1 MTKAQLLT
9 KIARMESLQDHLM
22 TELSYLD
29 QLLRQVGFEEGLT
42 TVKAVAEEIIAQAE
56 EKTSNT

>member
-9 KIARMESLQDHLM
+9 KIARMESVQDHLM

-29 QLLRQVGFEEGLT
+29 QLLRQVGFEGGLE

-56 EKTSNT
+56 EKRSNA